1 MGFNLGNF
9 ALIRIKAWLIDFV
22 ITWSKR
28 NLILCEILFTE
39 ELVLISVLLD
49 ISLSLKMNSKIYLHN
64 QADYQVIIQL

>member
-9 ALIRIKAWLIDFV
+9 ALIRIKAWFIDFV

-39 ELVLISVLLD
+39 ELVLICVLLD
-49 ISLSLKMNSKIYLHN
+49 IILSFKIKSKIYLHN
-64 QADYQVIIQL
+64 QADCQVIIQL